1 MNERYETISL
11 AWECADC
18 KAPLFADGEALKVH
32 GDWHCRACYD
42 AHENSGVRKLDEE
55 CREKWN

>member
-32 GDWHCRACYD
+32 GDWHCRVVGHFESD
-42 AHENSGVRKLDEE
+42 LERFLLDLA
-55 CREKWN
+55 RGR